1 MTRSERV
8 YRALL
13 RVYPARTRDASG
25 DDMTQLFID
34 RLRDTTSGRELAV
47 LWLETIADV
56 AATAPREHLAA
67 RRSRELVEGPGIEP
81 ARVPMKRDA
90 ALCSLPLL
98 ASLALLAVGPMGVWG
113 PMHVNSPG
121 IFGLPLDMVILM
133 LLAALASVG
142 LLGARRTREL
152 NDPWWQALILA
163 VVLVPA
169 PALVVVAGPVAASIY
184 AMGVTL
190 LVLVARFKWLM
201 LALVAP
207 FLVWLVAGPVIWA
220 PVLDLLNGIGAASP

>member
-1 MTRSERV
+1 MTRSERI

-13 RVYPARTRDASG
+13 RAYPARTRDASG

-34 RLRDTTSGRELAV
+34 RLRDTTSGRE
-47 LWLETIADV
+47 
-56 AATAPREHLAA
+56 
-67 RRSRELVEGPGIEP
+67 
-81 ARVPMKRDA
+81 
-90 ALCSLPLL
+90 
-98 ASLALLAVGPMGVWG
+98 
-113 PMHVNSPG
+113 
-121 IFGLPLDMVILM
+121 
-133 LLAALASVG
+133 
-142 LLGARRTREL
+142 
-152 NDPWWQALILA
+152 A

-220 PVLDLLNGIGAASP
+220 PVLGLLNGLGGTSP